1 MECLRRSMDSPSKF
15 LILTTDLE
23 SLLEQDSKLEA
34 DIWDLNKDRTKV
46 KKQINNLIK
55 RLEGEGQAVKV

>member
-1 MECLRRSMDSPSKF
+1 MDNPSKF